1 MLAGS
6 TSVGSVKSVKKE
18 LRVVALLD
26 GRPGHEK
33 QTMGIIHALQ
43 QRCSV
48 EIVSIKVGRLALL
61 DEALQTIR
69 LLLPGSVGGAD
80 DPRIAEADLLIGTG
94 SRTHLPVLFYKKKYA
109 IPAVTCMTPPWYLQ
123 HRFDL
128 CFVPEHDGKREGG
141 NIALTVGAP
150 NASID
155 KREHQAE
162 CGLILLG
169 GVDTKSHRWE
179 SRQIVE
185 MVEKIV
191 STDTGKIWTVS
202 SSPRTPHET
211 VALISALSET
221 YDNIHFFDYRD
232 TPPGWIE
239 KQYDKNSV
247 VWVTADSISMIYE
260 AITAG
265 CRVGIFPMQWL
276 RENSKFRRNELLL
289 INKKLVTPFATWE
302 EGKMNQGD
310 GQNLN
315 EAQRCAERILAKWWP
330 ENLQ

>member
-1 MLAGS
+1 MKNG
-6 TSVGSVKSVKKE
+6 TSAKG

-43 QRCSV
+43 KRCPV
-48 EIVSIKVGRLALL
+48 EIVPIKVGRFSLL
-61 DEALQTIR
+61 DEVVQTFR
-69 LLLPGSVGGAD
+69 LLLPGNVGGAID
-80 DPRIAEADLLIGTG
+80 STIAEADLLIGTG
-94 SRTHLPVLFYKKKYA
+94 SRTHLPMLSYKKRYA

-128 CFVPEHDGKREGG
+128 CFVPGHDGKREGG

-150 NASID
+150 NCSID
-155 KREHQAE
+155 KRKHQAE

-179 SRQIVE
+179 SHQIVG
-185 MVEKIV
+185 MVEKLV
-191 STDTGKIWTVS
+191 STDTEKIWTVS
-202 SSPRTPHET
+202 SSPRTPDDT
-211 VALISALSET
+211 VALVSALLDT

-239 KQYDKNSV
+239 EQYDKNSV

-276 RENSKFRRNELLL
+276 RDNSKFRRNELLL

-302 EGKMNQGD
+302 QGNMNQD
-310 GQNLN
+310 DSQNLN
-315 EAQRCAERILAKWWP
+315 EAQRCAERILLRWWP